1 MDKAGA
7 MLFNS
12 NSGRVAVD
20 ELGLKNGQFARSF
33 AIFTEDQDS
42 ARKQLSHRLMA
53 SVMNVR
59 EALPPGEIMRFA
71 FGGGQFFAA
80 IETPRSWLEI
90 DPPRPTAMDDP
101 HFAASIIERLQVVLQ
116 IVGSLVP
123 DGD

>member
-1 MDKAGA
+1 MDNTGV
-7 MLFNS
+7 MLFSS

-20 ELGLKNGQFARSF
+20 ELDLKNDQFARSF
-33 AIFTEDQDS
+33 AIYTEDQDS

-53 SVMNVR
+53 AVMNVR

-80 IETPRSWLEI
+80 IETPKSWLEI
-90 DPPRPTAMDDP
+90 DPPRPMAMDDP
-101 HFAASIIERLQVVLQ
+101 HFAASIIERLQMVLQ
-116 IVGSLVP
+116 IVGSLVS